1 MTARDQDQAHAQLDR
16 ACALTAVWFR
26 SHTGLPDVW
35 SLAPRPGERR
45 RMQTMKRRSF
55 ASALVLALLAGVM
68 VVPATSAAGRPAYL
82 VSNERTRFG
91 STSLQGA
98 IDAAASGDTLIVKGT
113 CAGTGV
119 TPGFGNANFARR
131 PGNTPF

>member
-1 MTARDQDQAHAQLDR
+1 
-16 ACALTAVWFR
+16 
-26 SHTGLPDVW
+26 
-35 SLAPRPGERR
+35 
-45 RMQTMKRRSF
+45 MQTMKRRSF

-98 IDAAASGDTLIVKGT
+98 IDAAASGDTLIVNL
-113 CAGTGV
+113 
-119 TPGFGNANFARR
+119 PGSPRGAKESLESILELLPHAIDLIQGR
-131 PGNTPF
+131 TEH